1 MDRPTVGHF
10 SAGEIMH
17 TAIGSSLRISQEQ
30 AMEVAF
36 RALKR
41 HGVVSEHTTVQ
52 FERCLWD
59 QIELRLGRMVVL
71 RQLLFAAY
79 STFTK
84 AKRPAQECSSGVC
97 RTDSL
102 QGSLTGP
109 RVFWQRGSSGS
120 FPGRS

>member
-17 TAIGSSLRISQEQ
+17 TVIGSSLRVSQEQ

-41 HGVVSEHTTVQ
+41 HGVVSEHTTMQ
-52 FERCLWD
+52 LERCLWD
-59 QIELRLGRMVVL
+59 QIQLRLGSVVVL
-71 RQLLFAAY
+71 RRLLFAAR

-84 AKRPAQECSSGVC
+84 AQRPAQECSSGDC
-97 RTDSL
+97 GRDSL
-102 QGSLTGP
+102 QGSLTGS
-109 RVFWQRGSSGS
+109 RVFWQRESNGS